1 MGFYNSMSM
10 RLILAS
16 VSPRREELLRNAG
29 FDFEVCP
36 SGVDEGE
43 PGPGELPEQYARRN
57 ACAKAMRVA
66 ADSPAGSIVLGAD
79 TVVTLSG
86 HILGKPSSP
95 HDATRMLRL
104 LSGRTHEVIT
114 AICLVRAPHEIA
126 ALEHETT
133 FVAFRELGEDEVR
146 DYVASREPYD
156 KAGAYAIQGRASR
169 FVEHISGCYFNV
181 VGLPISLLRQVLKTY
196 FEAATS
202 GT

>member
-1 MGFYNSMSM
+1 MAQSVVRVRTPDSKAIGREWRARFFPASRGQSGIRISSRCGSARRICFPNTTGKSFPTSSTSGVSWCKLLNSEGSLSLTHCATIGKPLEGGPVGFYNSVAM

-95 HDATRMLRL
+95 HDATRML
-104 LSGRTHEVIT
+104 
-114 AICLVRAPHEIA
+114 
-126 ALEHETT
+126 
-133 FVAFRELGEDEVR
+133 
-146 DYVASREPYD
+146 
-156 KAGAYAIQGRASR
+156 
-169 FVEHISGCYFNV
+169 
-181 VGLPISLLRQVLKTY
+181 
-196 FEAATS
+196 
-202 GT
+202 